1 LSILQPF
8 FTASRKLEIDGT
20 FLVLENDGT
29 VVDDSEALLLLQ
41 ILILPLSI
49 SSLSTRTCSTVTLEG
64 NNSFLNESNE
74 NNTSILRVIELDSSQ
89 SHMIFDPKSSMFSDK
104 DDKKSSN
111 ISEYTWREF
120 AIPWNKLRDNVLAKL
135 NEGKIGKTSRKKVIQ
150 KLENYSP

>member
-1 LSILQPF
+1 
-8 FTASRKLEIDGT
+8 
-20 FLVLENDGT
+20 
-29 VVDDSEALLLLQ
+29 
-41 ILILPLSI
+41 
-49 SSLSTRTCSTVTLEG
+49 VTLEG

-111 ISEYTWREF
+111 ISEYTLREF
-120 AIPWNKLRDNVLAKL
+120 AIPWNKLRDNVLAEL